1 MFSTT
6 DLNKMFQTT
15 LYRKNEMMSD
25 IAQSHVPNVLHD
37 IKKVLNSESI
47 KDRLMQKCKTFV
59 HPKDLNIGIY
69 GYNKNKIVHTDG
81 LTVRLSH
88 VIESTDLLFQ
98 LLDMFGHGQF
108 RLTTRTM
115 DGLDGWKEILLHYY
129 PGGVPLKLRQLDPMM
144 PPLDAPGPADMH
156 QEPLLPPSPIPMNPE
171 DSECNYPGCY
181 CQN

>member
-1 MFSTT
+1 
-6 DLNKMFQTT
+6 MFQTT
-15 LYRKNEMMSD
+15 LYRKNEMMSN
-25 IAQSHVPNVLHD
+25 IAQNHVPNVLSN
-37 IKKVLNSESI
+37 IKNILNSESI
-47 KDRLMQKCKTFV
+47 KHRLMEKCKTFL

-69 GYNKNKIVHTDG
+69 GYNKNKIVHSDG

-98 LLDMFGHGQF
+98 LLDMFGHEHF

-129 PGGVPLKLRQLDPMM
+129 PSGVPLKLRQLDPMM
-144 PPLDAPGPADMH
+144 PPLDAPGPADM
-156 QEPLLPPSPIPMNPE
+156 QQLLPPSPIPMNPE
-171 DSECNYPGCY
+171 DDECNYPECY

>member
-1 MFSTT
+1 
-6 DLNKMFQTT
+6 MFQTT
-15 LYRKNEMMSD
+15 LYRKNEMMSE
-25 IAQSHVPNVLHD
+25 IAQSHVPNVLHN
-37 IKKVLNSESI
+37 IKKVLNTESI
-47 KDRLMQKCKTFV
+47 KDRLMQKCKTFI

-69 GYNKNKIVHTDG
+69 GYNKNKIVHNDG
-81 LTVRLSH
+81 LTVRLGH

-98 LLDMFGHGQF
+98 LLNMFGHEQF

-144 PPLDAPGPADMH
+144 PPLDASGADDIH
-156 QEPLLPPSPIPMNPE
+156 QEALPPSPIPMNAE
-171 DSECNYPGCY
+171 DDERDDYGRCY

>member
-15 LYRKNEMMSD
+15 LYRKNEMMSE

-37 IKKVLNSESI
+37 IKKVLNTESI
-47 KDRLMQKCKTFV
+47 KNRLMLKCKTFI

-69 GYNKNKIVHTDG
+69 GYNKNKIVHNDG
-81 LTVRLSH
+81 LTVRLGH

-98 LLDMFGHGQF
+98 LLNMFGHEQF

-144 PPLDAPGPADMH
+144 PPLDASGADDIH
-156 QEPLLPPSPIPMNPE
+156 QEALPPSPIPMNAE
-171 DSECNYPGCY
+171 DDERDDYGRCY